1 MTHASASS
9 GTTLAQQAL
18 VEASKHL
25 SLELTENS
33 AGYVVTLRLPDDAD
47 AKRVTM
53 RSQAGMVTLEMP
65 KSGRSD
71 AAPNFQGSKE
81 VADVQRDDVVAE
93 ASDMSFPASDPPA
106 WSAGHA
112 GGAAQ

>member
-1 MTHASASS
+1 M
-9 GTTLAQQAL
+9 
-18 VEASKHL
+18 EASKHL
-25 SLELTENS
+25 SIELTENS

-47 AKRVTM
+47 ATRVTM
-53 RSQAGMVTLEMP
+53 RNQAGMVTLEMP
-65 KSGRSD
+65 KSAPSA

-81 VADVQRDDVVAE
+81 VAGDSHRDDVVAE

-112 GGAAQ
+112 GGATQ